1 MDSRRQGECRKLLLK
16 EMFNKCNGS
25 KVIQVVDTYISKL
38 RGLFS
43 HSVYVLQEGNMHY
56 CTKRGKT
63 TCCFENEECASK
75 NTPDDYFSAVHD
87 CKSPKHTKYLNSQ
100 GQCVTDFF
108 SQDETSQRPVC
119 RYTWPK
125 RYYSRKEL
133 FKVTGTLGSDRDE
146 FMGIGRCSGDVYFCK
161 MGGKLHCCFEKR
173 NKNTESGC
181 PDF

>member
-1 MDSRRQGECRKLLLK
+1 
-16 EMFNKCNGS
+16 MFNKCNGS

-108 SQDETSQRPVC
+108 RKMKLLSGQCVGTHGQKGIIQERNYSKWQGHWEVTETSSWELEGALEMFTSVRWGEN
-119 RYTWPK
+119 YIAAL
-125 RYYSRKEL
+125 RKEIRIQ
-133 FKVTGTLGSDRDE
+133 KV
-146 FMGIGRCSGDVYFCK
+146 DVQTFDMNQNMSLYIYIT
-161 MGGKLHCCFEKR
+161 KL
-173 NKNTESGC
+173 
-181 PDF
+181 